1 MPNWC
6 CNTVAFYAEEDA
18 MKNIQ
23 NLFQELAKLEMKT
36 MHGQLPEFVK
46 AQSGWLHEIDIE
58 GDILYYQTKWA
69 PNLEVMLQVA
79 KHFKCE
85 FKYTYDEPGMLL
97 FGEFEYFNG
106 ELKERSIEEVEREQ
120 MELIEENYTYRFEGG
135 TYESEYD
142 IYEILL
148 ERKGWTDVEL

>member
-1 MPNWC
+1 
-6 CNTVAFYAEEDA
+6 

-23 NLFQELAKLEMKT
+23 NLFGELAKLETRT
-36 MHGQLPEFVK
+36 MHGQLPEFIKVE
-46 AQSGWLHEIDIE
+46 SGWLHEIDME

-79 KHFKCE
+79 QHFKCE

-97 FGEFEYFNG
+97 FGEYEYFKG
-106 ELKERSIEEVEREQ
+106 GLKERSIEEDERNQ
-120 MELIEENYTYRFEGG
+120 MELIEENYTYRFEGAI
-135 TYESEYD
+135 YESEYD

-148 ERKGWTDVEL
+148 ERKEWTAVTV

>member
-6 CNTVAFYAEEDA
+6 CNTVVFYAEDA
-18 MKNIQ
+18 VMKNIQ
-23 NLFQELAKLEMKT
+23 NLFRELSKLEART

-46 AQSGWLHEIDIE
+46 VELGWLHEIDME

-79 KHFKCE
+79 AHFKCD
-85 FKYTYDEPGMLL
+85 FKFTYDEPGMLL

-106 ELKERSIEEVEREQ
+106 KLKERSIEEAERDQ
-120 MELIEENYTYRFEGG
+120 MELNEENYTYRFEGQI
-135 TYESEYD
+135 YESEYD

-148 ERKGWTDVEL
+148 ERKGWTEVTI